1 MLDRALNIADR
12 VQDFRR
18 DFHKHPELGFEEKR
32 TSEKIAATLEGLGF
46 RVRRGVGKTGVVAEL
61 GEGKPVVGIR
71 ADMDALPIQEANDVT
86 YASQTSGV
94 MHACGHDA
102 HIAIALG
109 VGNLLVEEDFSGT
122 LRLLFQPSEE
132 TDDSEG
138 ASGAPRM
145 IEDGALEGLDTIIAL
160 HVDADLETGAIMLG
174 SGMVSAGVDTLYASI
189 IGVGGHGAMPHEVV
203 DPIYLSGHVILAL
216 NGIVSRRLKPF
227 EPAVLSLGTI
237 HAGVADNV
245 IPERVDITGTIR
257 YMNEEVQKVIHA
269 EIERA
274 LSIAE
279 SLGGKFEHRIVIGY
293 PPMNNDPNIV
303 DLISEVGGEIIG
315 RDNIHDHDPE
325 MGAEDYA
332 FFTNVV
338 PGAMF
343 NLGCRIE
350 GDVRRHHNPRF
361 DIDEGCLPIGMAIL
375 AEASLR
381 LLAKEH

>member
-1 MLDRALNIADR
+1 MLERALNIADR
-12 VQDFRR
+12 VQDYRR
-18 DFHKHPELGFEEKR
+18 DFHMHPELGFEEKR
-32 TSEKIAATLEGLGF
+32 SSEKIAATLEGLGF
-46 RVRRGVGKTGVVAEL
+46 RVRRGVGKTGVVAEF

-71 ADMDALPIQEANDVT
+71 ADMDALPIQEANDIE
-86 YASQTSGV
+86 YASQVPGV

-102 HIAIALG
+102 HMAIALG
-109 VGNLLVEEDFSGT
+109 VGTLLVQDEFSGT
-122 LRLLFQPSEE
+122 LRLIFQPSEE
-132 TDDSEG
+132 TEDSEG
-138 ASGAPRM
+138 VSGAPRM
-145 IEDGALEGLDTIIAL
+145 IEDGALEGLDSILAL

-174 SGMVSAGVDTLYASI
+174 PGMVSAGVDTLYASI
-189 IGVGGHGAMPHEVV
+189 IGVGGHGAMPHEVI
-203 DPIYLSGHVILAL
+203 DPIYISGHVILAL

-257 YMNEEVQKVIHA
+257 YMNKEVQKVIHA

-274 LSIAE
+274 LSIAKAM
-279 SLGGKFEHRIVIGY
+279 GGDYEHRIAIGY

-303 DLISEVGGEIIG
+303 NLISEVGSEIIG
-315 RDNIHDHDPE
+315 RGNIYDHDPE

-332 FFTNVV
+332 FFTNAV

-343 NLGCRIE
+343 NLGSRIE

-361 DIDEGCLPIGMAIL
+361 DIDERCLPIGMAIL
-375 AEASLR
+375 AEATLR

>member
-1 MLDRALNIADR
+1 
-12 VQDFRR
+12 
-18 DFHKHPELGFEEKR
+18 
-32 TSEKIAATLEGLGF
+32 
-46 RVRRGVGKTGVVAEL
+46 
-61 GEGKPVVGIR
+61 
-71 ADMDALPIQEANDVT
+71 
-86 YASQTSGV
+86 

-109 VGNLLVEEDFSGT
+109 VGTLLVEEEFSGT

-132 TDDSEG
+132 TEDSEG
-138 ASGAPRM
+138 ASGAVRM
-145 IEDGALEGLDTIIAL
+145 IEDGALDGLDSIIAL

-174 SGMVSAGVDTLYASI
+174 SGLVSAGVDTLYASI

-216 NGIVSRRLKPF
+216 HGIVSRRLKPF

-245 IPERVDITGTIR
+245 IPERVEITGTIR

-279 SLGGKFEHRIVIGY
+279 SLGGKYEHRIVIGF
-293 PPMNNDPNIV
+293 PSMNNDPNIV
-303 DLISEVGGEIIG
+303 NLISEVGGEIIG

-332 FFTNVV
+332 FFTNLV

-361 DIDEGCLPIGMAIL
+361 DIDERCLPIGMAIL
-375 AEASLR
+375 AEATLR

>member
-1 MLDRALNIADR
+1 MLDRALGIEEEVR
-12 VQDFRR
+12 GYRR
-18 DFHKHPELGFEEKR
+18 DFHMHPELGFEEKR
-32 TSEKIAATLEGLGF
+32 TSEKIATTLEGLGF
-46 RVRRGVGKTGVVAEL
+46 RVRRGVGKTGIVAEF

-86 YASQTSGV
+86 YASQIPGV

-109 VGNLLVEEDFSGT
+109 VGTLLVQEEFSGT

-132 TDDSEG
+132 RQDSEG

-145 IEDGALEGLDTIIAL
+145 IEDGALEGLDSILAL
-160 HVDADLETGAIMLG
+160 HVHADLETGAIMLG

-189 IGVGGHGAMPHEVV
+189 IGVGGHGAMPHEVI

-216 NGIVSRRLKPF
+216 NGIVSRRIKPY

-245 IPERVDITGTIR
+245 IPERVDISGTIR
-257 YMNEEVQKVIHA
+257 YMNNEVQKVIHA
-269 EIERA
+269 EIEHA

-303 DLISEVGGEIIG
+303 NLISEVGSEIIG

-332 FFTNVV
+332 FFTNAVL
-338 PGAMF
+338 GAMF
-343 NLGCRIE
+343 NLGARIE

-361 DIDEGCLPIGMAIL
+361 DIDERCLPLGVAIL
-375 AEASLR
+375 AEATLR